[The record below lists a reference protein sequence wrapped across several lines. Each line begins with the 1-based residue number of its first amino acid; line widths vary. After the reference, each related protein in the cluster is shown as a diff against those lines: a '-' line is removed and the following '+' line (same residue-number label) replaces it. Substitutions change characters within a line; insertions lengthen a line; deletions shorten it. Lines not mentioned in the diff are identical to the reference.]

1 MLSPIAHM
9 PKIYHCPDPESL
21 GIAPGTSVQGGKQE
35 KSFIKL
41 SALAQHVESGACQ
54 GGRSMFKAVVEFI
67 NEKLADMGLGDKKI
81 IVTE

>member
-9 PKIYHCPDPESL
+9 PKVYHCPDPELL
-21 GIAPGTSVQGGKQE
+21 GIASSASAQGGKQE
-35 KSFIKL
+35 KSFITL

-67 NEKLADMGLGDKKI
+67 NEKLADMGLGDKKM

>member
-1 MLSPIAHM
+1 M

-21 GIAPGTSVQGGKQE
+21 GIAPWSVQGGKQE